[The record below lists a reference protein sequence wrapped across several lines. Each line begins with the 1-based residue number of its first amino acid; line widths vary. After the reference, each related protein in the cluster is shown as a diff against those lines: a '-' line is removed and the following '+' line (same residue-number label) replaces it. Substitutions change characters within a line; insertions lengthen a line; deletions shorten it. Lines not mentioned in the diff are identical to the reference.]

1 MTLMPLIDFLFTVQW
16 HISGISVF
24 GKKLKIP
31 AKNGYEGHEGDEDV
45 KNIKDVLKKG
55 RLL

>member
-1 MTLMPLIDFLFTVQW
+1 MPFIDFLPPAKW

-31 AKNGYEGHEGDEDV
+31 ARKVYEGHEGDESV
-45 KNIKDVLKKG
+45 KNKKDVVKKMTS
-55 RLL
+55 

>member
-1 MTLMPLIDFLFTVQW
+1 MPLIDFLSTAQW

-45 KNIKDVLKKG
+45 KDIKDVLKKG